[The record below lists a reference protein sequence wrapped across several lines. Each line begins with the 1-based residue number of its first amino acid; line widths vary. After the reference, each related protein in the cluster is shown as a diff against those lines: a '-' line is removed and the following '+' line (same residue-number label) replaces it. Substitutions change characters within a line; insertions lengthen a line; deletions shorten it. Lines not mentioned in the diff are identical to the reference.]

1 MAEKTQRG
9 NLVGCLVGRI
19 LKRAHPLVIMLYD
32 DGNHHYHTRTAEY
45 HGDGD
50 EWDAL
55 ITTIDTFAPAIECVW
70 KNDMVTPWYYIQF
83 SAGLSPSAL
92 FLFSVPWSSLAG
104 WQVLVM
110 TSGRVGLV

>member
-1 MAEKTQRG
+1 MVEETQRG

-32 DGNHHYHTRTAEY
+32 DGNHHYHTRTTECTTE
-45 HGDGD
+45 DD